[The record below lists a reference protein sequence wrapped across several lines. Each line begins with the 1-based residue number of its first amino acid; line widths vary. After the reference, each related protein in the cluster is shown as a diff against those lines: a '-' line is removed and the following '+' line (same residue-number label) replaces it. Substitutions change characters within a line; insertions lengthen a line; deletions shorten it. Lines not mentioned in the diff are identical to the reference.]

1 MTAPRP
7 VRSPLTPRR
16 RTFAGAC
23 GLAALAVAGAV
34 GAGTAT
40 ATDGSLYAFGVE
52 SLVGQAVPD
61 GQCSVAQTGASFGV
75 TCPPATTSLTGAKWQ
90 IDLRTPL
97 PGSVIEG
104 LRWSSVRYHQNATSI
119 EQRVLA
125 DGALAWHDAEADIP
139 VSPAPLKTYQ
149 IGMRALTASLLL
161 YQTEARQQPNRVW
174 TFLYPTILVRDT
186 EAPSA
191 RWTSVPTGWITSD
204 QAQVAWQASDNAG
217 SDGIGQ
223 QTILDSGRTLYGGTP
238 GDGPHI
244 ALLDVSS
251 LPDGV
256 QTLRLAVNGDGTAG
270 APAQDAT
277 LRLDRT
283 PPSASVGLLGLP
295 GGRVR
300 VTANVDDATSGVR
313 DWTLRARGPDGPTVA
328 SWATGD
334 ATRDLD
340 LSDYAAPGETIRFVL
355 DVNDNAGLS
364 REVTSAPITRPT
376 TGGAT
381 TVVIGSA
388 VTAARTPSLLRLHSH
403 RMRPHAG
410 LLLRTRTP
418 LLRWSKGPRG
428 TKLYNVQIFRLT
440 RGKGGRPAAV
450 EEVLSAFPR
459 ALAFRV
465 PERTLKPRNCYVWRV
480 WPWRGKRFTRGPLGV
495 SNFCVASA
503 KVLAAAAARHRP
515 GH

>member
-1 MTAPRP
+1 MTALRP
-7 VRSPLTPRR
+7 ARSRLTPRR
-16 RTFAGAC
+16 WLAGVC

-34 GAGTAT
+34 SAATAT

-52 SLVGQAVPD
+52 SLVAQAVPD

-75 TCPPATTSLTGAKWQ
+75 ICPPATTSLTGAKWQ

-149 IGMRALTASLLL
+149 IGMHALTASLLL

-204 QAQVAWQASDNAG
+204 QAQVAWQTSDNAG
-217 SDGIGQ
+217 ADGIGR
-223 QTILDSGRTLYGGTP
+223 QTIQAAGRTLYTDTP
-238 GDGPHI
+238 GDGAHI
-244 ALLDVSS
+244 ELLDVAS
-251 LPDGV
+251 LPDGA
-256 QTLRLAVNGDGTAG
+256 QNLRLTVDGDGTAG

-283 PPSASVGLLGLP
+283 PPSASVGLLRLP

-300 VTANVDDATSGVR
+300 VTADVSDATSGVR

-340 LSDYAAPGETIRFVL
+340 LSAYAAPGETIRFALEV
-355 DVNDNAGLS
+355 DDNAGLS
-364 REVTSAPITRPT
+364 REVTSAPITNPS
-376 TGGAT
+376 TGGVT

-388 VTAARTPSLLRLHSH
+388 AAAARTPSLLRFHSQ
-403 RMRPHAG
+403 RLRPRAG
-410 LLLRTRTP
+410 LVVRTRTP
-418 LLRWSKGPRG
+418 LLRWKKGPRG
-428 TKLYNVQIFRLT
+428 TTLYNVQIFRLA
-440 RGKGGRPAAV
+440 RGAGGRQAAIKK
-450 EEVLSAFPR
+450 VLSAFPR
-459 ALAFRV
+459 GLAFRV
-465 PERTLKPRNCYVWRV
+465 PARTLKPRNCYVWRV
-480 WPWRGKRFTRGPLGV
+480 WPWRGTRFTQRSLGV

-503 KVLAAAAARHRP
+503 KVLAAAAARRRP